1 MWHERGAWRKGGL
14 ATAQISASAVCA
26 RAQPW
31 KAGGHNIVEQISSN
45 LSVLVPGPSGGKAAL
60 LCPPLP
66 VPPISPVYPS
76 QCQHTARRMR
86 CQQGGAAVWGGVSS
100 CRGPGPSVDRSCVL
114 SAGRRFALEKR
125 SGAEKSW
132 HGVFWSA
139 PTCILAADAT
149 SSTSTPLSLLE
160 WERMFRFSSCLDARN
175 KPF

>member
-1 MWHERGAWRKGGL
+1 M

-86 CQQGGAAVWGGVSS
+86 CQQGGAAVWGVSS

-114 SAGRRFALEKR
+114 SAGRRFALERR

-132 HGVFWSA
+132 HRVFLVGSHLHPRGRRDFFNFNGVVIIRVRTDVSFFFLPGCS
-139 PTCILAADAT
+139 
-149 SSTSTPLSLLE
+149 
-160 WERMFRFSSCLDARN
+160 
-175 KPF
+175 K